1 MNKCSLLIDEGSDDA
16 IAHRTEFLLDTGTSR
31 QSSKGDIM
39 QQQPLDVLI
48 MGAGFSGIGVAINL
62 QKQGVTNYK
71 LIDQGQD
78 FGGTWRDNKYPG
90 AACDVPSH
98 LYSFSFEQNPNW
110 SRMFATSDE
119 IHAYMLDVAAKHQ
132 LRPKAEFGVRVIK
145 LAYDENACLWTATAE
160 NGKKYVA
167 RVVVSGIGALSIPS
181 IPKIEGADAFKG
193 EVLHTARWRKDTNL
207 RGKKV
212 VVVGGG
218 ASAIQLVPAIAPEV
232 GKLAVF
238 QRTPSWIIPKPD
250 YEIGETE
257 KSIYR
262 ALPFVQRLRRTI
274 IYALTEGF
282 GAGIVFNTPVTNAL
296 ERLAR
301 WNIERSI
308 KDPEL
313 RRKVTPD
320 YRFGC
325 KRMLISN
332 DWYPALTRDNVELV
346 ASGVTKITPTGV
358 IAQGKEY
365 EADVI
370 IYATGFEVPKA
381 GSPFPIKGARGHDL
395 NNDWKNGAESYLG
408 MTVHGFPNLFYCMG
422 PNTGPGHTSV
432 LVYTEPQ
439 YRYIAS
445 AVSRMLTEGIAALEV
460 KAEKQ
465 AEFTHFIDERMK
477 VTNWTSGCK
486 SWYLTDGGRNT
497 TLYPGF
503 AGEYVLKASTFH
515 LEDFAVVKKSDLERK
530 EVA

>member
-1 MNKCSLLIDEGSDDA
+1 
-16 IAHRTEFLLDTGTSR
+16 
-31 QSSKGDIM
+31 M

-160 NGKKYVA
+160 NGKKYMA

>member
-1 MNKCSLLIDEGSDDA
+1 
-16 IAHRTEFLLDTGTSR
+16 
-31 QSSKGDIM
+31 M

-160 NGKKYVA
+160 NGKIYVA

>member
-1 MNKCSLLIDEGSDDA
+1 MK
-16 IAHRTEFLLDTGTSR
+16 
-31 QSSKGDIM
+31 
-39 QQQPLDVLI
+39 QQHLDVLI
-48 MGAGFSGIGVAINL
+48 AGAGFSGMGAAINL
-62 QKQGVTNYK
+62 QKQGVTNFK
-71 LIDQGQD
+71 IIDAGHD

-119 IHAYMLDVAAKHQ
+119 IHAYMLDVAAKYN
-132 LRPKAEFGVRVIK
+132 LRPKAEFGVKVNS
-145 LAYDENACLWTATAE
+145 LAYDDNTCLWTVNAE
-160 NGKKYVA
+160 GGKKYVA
-167 RVVVSGIGALSIPS
+167 RVVVSGIGALSTPS
-181 IPKIEGADAFKG
+181 IPKLEGGDSFKG
-193 EVLHTARWRKDTNL
+193 EILHTARWRKDINL
-207 RGKKV
+207 KGKKV
-212 VVVGGG
+212 AVVGGG

-232 GKLAVF
+232 GELTVF

-250 YEIGETE
+250 YAIGAVEQ
-257 KSIYR
+257 SLYR
-262 ALPFVQRLRRTI
+262 ALPFIQHLRRNA
-274 IYALTEGF
+274 IYAVTEMF
-282 GAGIVFNTPVTNAL
+282 GAGIVFNTPMTKVL

-301 WNIERSI
+301 FNIERAI

-346 ASGVTKITPTGV
+346 AGPVTKITPTGV
-358 IAQGKEY
+358 VANGKEY
-365 EADVI
+365 AADVLV
-370 IYATGFEVPKA
+370 YATGFEVPKA
-381 GSPFPIKGARGHDL
+381 GAPFSVKGARGHDL
-395 NNDWKNGAESYLG
+395 ATDWKNGAEAHLG
-408 MTVHGFPNLFYCMG
+408 MSVNGFPNLFYCMG

-439 YRYIAS
+439 YRYIAA
-445 AVSRMLTEGIAALEV
+445 AVSRMLTEGIASLEV

-465 AEFTHFIDERMK
+465 AEFARFIDERMPM
-477 VTNWTSGCK
+477 TNWTAGCQ

-503 AGEYVLKASTFH
+503 AGEYVLKANTFK
-515 LEDFAVVKKSDLERK
+515 LDDFEVVHKDELRSSD
-530 EVA
+530 VA

>member
-1 MNKCSLLIDEGSDDA
+1 
-16 IAHRTEFLLDTGTSR
+16 
-31 QSSKGDIM
+31 M

-132 LRPKAEFGVRVIK
+132 LRPKAEFGVRVGK

-160 NGKKYVA
+160 NGKKYMA

-181 IPKIEGADAFKG
+181 IPKIDGADAFKG

-282 GAGIVFNTPVTNAL
+282 GAGIVFNTPVTSAL

>member
-1 MNKCSLLIDEGSDDA
+1 
-16 IAHRTEFLLDTGTSR
+16 
-31 QSSKGDIM
+31 M
-39 QQQPLDVLI
+39 QQQLLDVLV
-48 MGAGFSGIGVAINL
+48 MGAGFSGIGTAIQLKNRGIENF
-62 QKQGVTNYK
+62 KI
-71 LIDQGQD
+71 IDQGAD

-119 IHAYMLDVAAKHQ
+119 IHEYMLGVAEKYS
-132 LRPKAEFGVRVIK
+132 LYSKTEFNQKVTG
-145 LAYDENACLWTATAE
+145 LTYDESSCTWTATTAT
-160 NGKKYVA
+160 GRKYTA
-167 RVVVSGIGALSIPS
+167 RVVVSGVGALSIPS
-181 IPKIEGADAFKG
+181 YPKLEGAETFQG
-193 EVLHTARWRKDTNL
+193 EVLHTARWRKDVDL
-207 RGKKV
+207 KGKRV
-212 VVVGGG
+212 AVVGGG

-232 GKLAVF
+232 GHLTVF

-250 YEIGETE
+250 YEISEAE

-262 ALPFVQRLRRTI
+262 ALPFVQRLRRLI

-282 GAGIVFNTPVTNAL
+282 GAGIVFNTPVTRAL
-296 ERLAR
+296 ERLAL

-313 RRKVTPD
+313 RRKVTPN

-332 DWYPALTRDNVELV
+332 DWYPTLTRDNVELV
-346 ASGVTKITPTGV
+346 ASAVTRITPTGV
-358 IAQGKEY
+358 VAEGKEY
-365 EADVI
+365 PADVL

-381 GSPFPIKGARGHDL
+381 GSSFPVKGARGHDL
-395 NNDWKNGAESYLG
+395 NTDWKNGAEAYLG

-439 YRYIAS
+439 YRYIAE

-460 KAEKQ
+460 KADVQ
-465 AEFTHFIDERMK
+465 AEFTRFIDERMK
-477 VTNWTSGCK
+477 ITNWTSGCK
-486 SWYLTDGGRNT
+486 SWYLTDSGRNT

-503 AGEYVLKASTFH
+503 AGEYVIKASRFH
-515 LEDFAVVKKSDLERK
+515 LEDFDIVRKADIERK
-530 EVA
+530 QVA

>member
-1 MNKCSLLIDEGSDDA
+1 M
-16 IAHRTEFLLDTGTSR
+16 R
-31 QSSKGDIM
+31 
-39 QQQPLDVLI
+39 QQPLDVLV

-62 QKQGVTNYK
+62 KNQGVENFK
-71 LIDQGQD
+71 IIDLGND

-119 IHAYMLDVAAKHQ
+119 IHEYLLGVAEKYQ
-132 LRPKAEFGVRVIK
+132 LRPKAEFGIK
-145 LAYDENACLWTATAE
+145 VNGLKYDEDSCLWTVSTE
-160 NGKKYVA
+160 SGKEYTA
-167 RVVVSGIGALSIPS
+167 RVVVSGVGALSIPS
-181 IPKIEGADAFKG
+181 IPKLEGADTFKG
-193 EVLHTARWRKDTNL
+193 EILHTARWKKDIDL
-207 RGKKV
+207 KGKKV

-232 GKLAVF
+232 GHLTVF

-262 ALPFVQRLRRTI
+262 ALPFVQQIRRTI

-282 GAGIVFNTPVTNAL
+282 GAGIVFNTPVTKAL

-308 KDPEL
+308 KDPDL
-313 RRKVTPD
+313 RRKVTPN

-332 DWYPALTRDNVELV
+332 DWYPTLTRENVELV
-346 ASGVTKITPTGV
+346 ASAVTKITPTGV
-358 IAQGKEY
+358 VADGKEY
-365 EADVI
+365 AADVL

-381 GSPFPIKGARGHDL
+381 GSPFPVRGARGHDL
-395 NNDWKNGAESYLG
+395 NADWKNGAEAFLG
-408 MTVHGFPNLFYCMG
+408 MVVHGFPNLFYCMG

-465 AEFTHFIDERMK
+465 AEFTRFIDERMK
-477 VTNWTSGCK
+477 ITNWTSGCK
-486 SWYLTDGGRNT
+486 SWYLTDSGRNT

-503 AGEYVLKASTFH
+503 AGEYVLKASTFR
-515 LEDFAVVKKSDLERK
+515 LEDYDVVRK
-530 EVA
+530 ADVVRKRVA

>member
-1 MNKCSLLIDEGSDDA
+1 MNK
-16 IAHRTEFLLDTGTSR
+16 
-31 QSSKGDIM
+31 
-39 QQQPLDVLI
+39 QPLDVLV

-62 QKQGVTNYK
+62 KNRGVENFK
-71 LIDQGQD
+71 IIDLGD
-78 FGGTWRDNKYPG
+78 NFGGTWRDNKYPG

-119 IHAYMLDVAAKHQ
+119 IHQYILGVAGKYG
-132 LRPKAEFGVRVIK
+132 LREKAEFGIK
-145 LAYDENACLWTATAE
+145 VNGLSYDENCCLWTVSTE
-160 NGKKYVA
+160 SGKEYIA
-167 RVVVSGIGALSIPS
+167 RVVVSGVGALSVPAY
-181 IPKIEGADAFKG
+181 PKIEGADTFQG
-193 EVLHTARWRKDTNL
+193 ERLHTARWRKDIDL
-207 RGKKV
+207 RGKRV
-212 VVVGGG
+212 AVVGGG
-218 ASAIQLVPAIAPEV
+218 ASAIQLVPAIAAEV
-232 GKLAVF
+232 GQLTVF

-250 YEIGETE
+250 YTIGDTE

-262 ALPFVQRLRRTI
+262 ALPFVQQIRRTI

-282 GAGIVFNTPVTNAL
+282 GAGIVFNTPVTKAL

-332 DWYPALTRDNVELV
+332 DWYPTLTRDNVELV
-346 ASGVTKITPTGV
+346 ASPVTKITPTGV
-358 IAQGKEY
+358 IAEGKEY
-365 EADVI
+365 PADI
-370 IYATGFEVPKA
+370 LIYATGFEVPKA
-381 GSPFPIKGARGHDL
+381 GSPFPVKGARGHDL
-395 NNDWKNGAESYLG
+395 NADWKNGAESYLG

-439 YRYIAS
+439 YRYIAA

-465 AEFTHFIDERMK
+465 AEFTRFIDERMK
-477 VTNWTSGCK
+477 ITNWTSGCK
-486 SWYLTDGGRNT
+486 SWYLTEGGRNT

-503 AGEYVLKASTFH
+503 AGEYVLKASAFH
-515 LEDFAVVKKSDLERK
+515 LDDFDLVMKSDIEQK
-530 EVA
+530 QVA

>member
-1 MNKCSLLIDEGSDDA
+1 MK
-16 IAHRTEFLLDTGTSR
+16 
-31 QSSKGDIM
+31 
-39 QQQPLDVLI
+39 QQPLDVLV

-62 QKQGVTNYK
+62 KNRGVENFK
-71 LIDQGQD
+71 IIDLGKD

-119 IHAYMLDVAAKHQ
+119 IHKYMLGVAEKHA
-132 LRPKAEFGVRVIK
+132 LRDKAEFGVKVNG
-145 LAYDENACLWTATAE
+145 LTYDDNTCLWTVNTE
-160 NGKKYVA
+160 GGKKYLA
-167 RVVVSGIGALSIPS
+167 RVVVSGVGALSVPA
-181 IPKIEGADAFKG
+181 IPKIEGSDTFKG
-193 EVLHTARWRKDTNL
+193 EILHTARWRKDVDL
-207 RGKKV
+207 SGKKV

-232 GKLAVF
+232 GHLTVF

-250 YEIGETE
+250 YEIGDTE

-262 ALPFVQRLRRTI
+262 ALPFVQQIRRTI

-282 GAGIVFNTPVTNAL
+282 GAGIVFNTPVTKAL

-313 RRKVTPD
+313 RRKVTPN

-332 DWYPALTRDNVELV
+332 DWYPTLTRENVELV
-346 ASGVTKITPTGV
+346 ASAVTKITPTGV
-358 IAQGKEY
+358 VADGKEY
-365 EADVI
+365 AADVL

-381 GSPFPIKGARGHDL
+381 GSPFPVRGARGHDL
-395 NNDWKNGAESYLG
+395 NADWKNGAESYLG
-408 MTVHGFPNLFYCMG
+408 MVVHGFPNLFYCMG

-465 AEFTHFIDERMK
+465 AEFTRFIDERMK
-477 VTNWTSGCK
+477 ITNWTSGCK
-486 SWYLTDGGRNT
+486 SWYLTDSGRNT

-503 AGEYVLKASTFH
+503 AGEYVLKASTFR
-515 LEDFAVVKKSDLERK
+515 LEDYDVVRK
-530 EVA
+530 ADVVRKRVA

>member
-1 MNKCSLLIDEGSDDA
+1 
-16 IAHRTEFLLDTGTSR
+16 
-31 QSSKGDIM
+31 M
-39 QQQPLDVLI
+39 QQQLLDVLV
-48 MGAGFSGIGVAINL
+48 MGAGFSGIGTAIQLKNRGIENF
-62 QKQGVTNYK
+62 KI
-71 LIDQGQD
+71 IDQGAD

-119 IHAYMLDVAAKHQ
+119 IHDYMLGVAEKYA
-132 LRPKAEFGVRVIK
+132 LRSKTDFNQKVTG
-145 LAYDENACLWTATAE
+145 LNYDESACVWTATTAA
-160 NGKKYVA
+160 GRKYVA
-167 RVVVSGIGALSIPS
+167 RVVVSGVGALSIPS
-181 IPKIEGADAFKG
+181 YPKLEGADSFQG
-193 EVLHTARWRKDTNL
+193 EVLHTARWRKDVDL
-207 RGKKV
+207 KGKRV
-212 VVVGGG
+212 AVVGGG

-232 GKLAVF
+232 GHLTVF

-250 YEIGETE
+250 YEISEAE

-262 ALPFVQRLRRTI
+262 ALPWVQRLRRLI

-282 GAGIVFNTPVTNAL
+282 GAGIVFNTPVTRAL
-296 ERLAR
+296 ERLAL

-313 RRKVTPD
+313 RRKVTPN

-332 DWYPALTRDNVELV
+332 DWYPTLTRDNVELV
-346 ASGVTKITPTGV
+346 ASAVTRVTPTGV
-358 IAQGKEY
+358 VAEGKEY
-365 EADVI
+365 PADI
-370 IYATGFEVPKA
+370 LIYATGFEVPKA
-381 GSPFPIKGARGHDL
+381 GSAFPVKGARGHDL
-395 NNDWKNGAESYLG
+395 NTDWKNGAEAYLG

-439 YRYIAS
+439 YRYIAE

-460 KAEKQ
+460 KAGVQ
-465 AEFTHFIDERMK
+465 ADFTRFIDERMK
-477 VTNWTSGCK
+477 ITNWTSGCK
-486 SWYLTDGGRNT
+486 SWYLTDSGRNT

-503 AGEYVLKASTFH
+503 AGEYVLKASRFQ
-515 LEDFAVVKKSDLERK
+515 LEDFDIVRKSDIEKR